1 MTNRGISS
9 PTFLLTSPATCD
21 ILNTEIY
28 GRGDADMRKKIRI
41 VRLSVLLLLL
51 LLAAFSALSV
61 MLSPNG
67 AFARLLKS
75 THVET
80 EAPEQY
86 GAFHIAFLAVFLL
99 LVVLTFAFHTRIP
112 QERLDTVIFAFGC
125 FFFVMELYKQ
135 LYYHAVIGNGFYDYS
150 VLPLQLCS
158 YVLYLYLLL
167 PLLPEG
173 RCKDVLYRFAAFYQ
187 TAAGA
192 IVMFCPLFYDELA
205 RSVHTML
212 WHIAMVVSGVIIL
225 LVRGYGRRYFC
236 EVLPAA
242 GVFLALYASGLLLN
256 VVLHPLTA
264 NSAGP
269 LNLYYLSLYEETNNL
284 IIGDVRDAVG
294 WFPAVLTYAV
304 LLTFVC
310 VTAVW
315 LAGFVTNAVKRKI
328 QNGKGDASDVEAEQ
342 YAERK

>member
-1 MTNRGISS
+1 MDKRT
-9 PTFLLTSPATCD
+9 
-21 ILNTEIY
+21 
-28 GRGDADMRKKIRI
+28 RI
-41 VRLSVLLLLL
+41 VRFSVLAGLL
-51 LLAAFSALSV
+51 LLALIAVSSV
-61 MLSPNG
+61 ILSPNG
-67 AFARLLKS
+67 AFARLLAR
-75 THVET
+75 THIET
-80 EAPEQY
+80 EAPAQY
-86 GAFHIAFLAVFLL
+86 GAFHILFLVVFAL
-99 LVVLTFAFHTRIP
+99 LVALTFAFHMRIP
-112 QERLDTVIFAFGC
+112 RERLDSVVFAFGC

-135 LYYHAVIGNGFYDYS
+135 LYYHAVIGNGYYDYS

-173 RCKDVLYRFAAFYQ
+173 WCKDVLYRFAAFYQ

-212 WHIAMVVSGVIIL
+212 WHIAMVVSGVMIL
-225 LVRGYGRRYFC
+225 LVRGYGRRYFR
-236 EVLPAA
+236 EVIPAA
-242 GVFLALYASGLLLN
+242 GVFLVLYALGLILN
-256 VVLHPLTA
+256 IVLHPLTE

-294 WFPAVLTYAV
+294 WLPAVLTYAV

-315 LAGFVTNAVKRKI
+315 LAGFITDFVKRRLKK
-328 QNGKGDASDVEAEQ
+328 GKGDACDVEDEQ
-342 YAERK
+342 YTARK